1 MNKIYKVIWSKAKHT
16 YVVTSEIARSHGKA
30 ESTGKGLKK
39 LALALLAVLSI
50 MGPGYATAADYVTVK
65 DTAGTE
71 QTVYTKDGVD
81 SQLKDLAKQTDV
93 DTNKNNIET
102 NKNDIATLQSNTQGI
117 SYSPANSGRTI
128 INNNLLV
135 NKAMTVDA
143 GLTVVKAVEAQG
155 IQDFI

>member
-39 LALALLAVLSI
+39 LALALLAVLALA
-50 MGPGYATAADYVTVK
+50 GPGYATAADYVTVK
-65 DTAGTE
+65 DTAGAE

-93 DTNKNNIET
+93 DTNKNN
-102 NKNDIATLQSNTQGI
+102 NMVYKYYKFQ
-117 SYSPANSGRTI
+117 
-128 INNNLLV
+128 NN
-135 NKAMTVDA
+135 
-143 GLTVVKAVEAQG
+143 
-155 IQDFI
+155 